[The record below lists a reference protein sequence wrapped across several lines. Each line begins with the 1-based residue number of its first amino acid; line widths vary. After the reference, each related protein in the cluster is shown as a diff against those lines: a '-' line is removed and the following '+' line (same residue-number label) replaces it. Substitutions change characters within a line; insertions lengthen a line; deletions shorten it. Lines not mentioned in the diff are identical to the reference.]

1 MLDSSELLA
10 AVGGE
15 EPEPDKD
22 ILERFRFDD
31 SLQIPIELTDLELW
45 SNYINEDLYIMDKKI
60 REFLKKIRW
69 KQEQKGGYK
78 TTASVMFAWIYGR
91 KPTPSDG
98 YATRII
104 HQLLRYYCTSFN
116 GPTTFQGKKVS
127 VVYKFSKYATRKK
140 RPYSLR
146 LRLEEAKDGQNIWRR
161 SPISDE
167 DKRVHSRPRKRGQE
181 HSDVGESADQ

>member
-1 MLDSSELLA
+1 MLDVDELLV
-10 AVGGE
+10 AVGGDA
-15 EPEPDKD
+15 PEPDKD

-45 SNYINEDLYIMDKKI
+45 SNYVNDDLYIMDKKI

-91 KPTPSDG
+91 QPTPADG

-127 VVYKFSKYATRKK
+127 MVYKFSKYATRNK

-146 LRLEEAKDGQNIWRR
+146 LRLEEAEDGQNIWRR

-167 DKRVHSRPRKRGQE
+167 NKRIHGRRKHSNDGKS
-181 HSDVGESADQ
+181 SDVGCS